1 MADIKKA
8 LLIGVNSYAHVAALP
23 RLSASVR
30 DVEAMFGALARH
42 RDGTGRLNYECTML
56 RDAAPDGSRLT
67 RAQLRRAITAHFHD
81 DFTGDLLLY
90 YSGHGVLG
98 TAGGFLA
105 AYDSEQDDPGVPMT
119 EIMALAK
126 NARARE
132 VVIILDCCHAGQM
145 GNAVNGGRTIFGDSL
160 TTIRD
165 EMTVIAACTAAQ
177 HAVEMDGRSAF
188 TAALVDALEGGAAD
202 HLGQVTAGAMYAYAR
217 RRFGV
222 SGQRPVYKSHT
233 SDVTVVRR
241 CEATINHEDLS
252 RMLELFSSLDARLQ
266 LDPEYE
272 PEDEHG
278 NVKEPINKGKVDCA
292 LLLKRLRDAGLVKS
306 TNGDQ
311 FYWVARRSTTLE
323 LTPRGREYWLLT
335 KNGKI

>member
-1 MADIKKA
+1 MTETKKA
-8 LLIGVNSYAHVAALP
+8 LLIGVNSYADAALP
-23 RLSASVR
+23 KLSASVR
-30 DVEAMFGALARH
+30 DVEAMAGALARH
-42 RDGTGRLNYECTML
+42 RDGTDRLNYECTML

-67 RAQLRRAITAHFHD
+67 RAQLRRAITDHFHD
-81 DFTGDLLLY
+81 FSGDLLLY

-98 TAGGFLA
+98 STGGFIT
-105 AYDSEQDDPGVPMT
+105 AYDSERDDPGVPMT
-119 EIMALAK
+119 EIMTLAK

-132 VVIILDCCHAGQM
+132 ILIILDCCYAGQL
-145 GNAVNGGRTIFGDSL
+145 GIAADSGRTIFGDSL
-160 TTIRD
+160 ATIRE

-177 HAVEMDGRSAF
+177 HAVEIGGRSAF

-202 HLGQVTAGAMYAYAR
+202 HLGQVTAGAVYAYAR

-241 CEATINHEDLS
+241 CEATINHADLT
-252 RMLELFSSLDARLQ
+252 RMIGLFPSLDFKLQ

-278 NVKEPINKGKVDCA
+278 NVKEPVNRGKVDCA
-292 LLLKRLRDAGLVKS
+292 LMLKRLRDAGLVKS
-306 TNGDQ
+306 TDGAQ
-311 FYWVARRSTTLE
+311 FYWVARRSGTLE
-323 LTPRGREYWLLT
+323 LTRRGREYWLLT
-335 KNGKI
+335 REGKI

>member
-1 MADIKKA
+1 MSETKKA
-8 LLIGVNSYAHVAALP
+8 LLIGVNTYKNLKS
-23 RLSASVR
+23 LSASVR
-30 DVEAMFGALARH
+30 DVDAMVGVLTRH
-42 RDGTGRLNYECTML
+42 RDGTDRLNYGCTAL
-56 RDAAPDGSRLT
+56 RDQAPDGSLLT
-67 RAQLRRAITAHFHD
+67 RAQLRRAITAHFKD
-81 DFTGDLLLY
+81 EFPGDLLLY

-98 TAGGFLA
+98 DTDGFLA
-105 AYDSEQDDPGVPMT
+105 AYDSERDDPGVPMT
-119 EIMALAK
+119 EVMTLAK

-132 VVIILDCCHAGQM
+132 IVIILDCCHAGQAA
-145 GNAVNGGRTIFGDSL
+145 NAVDGGRTLFGNSL
-160 TTIRD
+160 ASIRD

-177 HAVEMDGRSAF
+177 QAVEINGRSAF
-188 TAALVDALEGGAAD
+188 TAGIVDALEGGAAD

-233 SDVTVVRR
+233 SDVTVLRW
-241 CEATINHEDLS
+241 CEASINRDDLA
-252 RMLELFSSLDARLQ
+252 RMVQLFASVDAKLQ

-278 NVKEPINKGKVDCA
+278 NVKQPVNKDKVDCA
-292 LLLKRLRDAGLVKS
+292 LMLKRLRDAGLVRS

-335 KNGKI
+335 KGGKI

>member
-1 MADIKKA
+1 MTETKRA
-8 LLIGVNSYAHVAALP
+8 LLIGVNTYASAALSK
-23 RLSASVR
+23 LSASVR
-30 DVEAMFGALARH
+30 DVEAMAGALARH
-42 RDGTGRLNYECTML
+42 RDGTDRLNYECTVL
-56 RDAAPDGSRLT
+56 RDAAPGASRLT

-81 DFTGDLLLY
+81 FTGDLLLY

-98 TAGGFLA
+98 NTGGFLT

-119 EIMALAK
+119 EIMTLAK
-126 NARARE
+126 NSRARE
-132 VVIILDCCHAGQM
+132 ILIILDCCHAGQM
-145 GNAVNGGRTIFGDSL
+145 GDVADGGRTMFGDSL
-160 TTIRD
+160 TTIRE
-165 EMTVIAACTAAQ
+165 EMTLIAACTAAQ
-177 HAVEMDGRSAF
+177 HAVEIAGRSAF

-241 CEATINHEDLS
+241 CEASINHADLT
-252 RMLELFSSLDARLQ
+252 RMVALFPSMDSKLA

-278 NVKEPINKGKVDCA
+278 NVTQPVNKDKVDCA
-292 LLLKRLRDAGLVKS
+292 LMLKRLRDAGLVKS
-306 TNGDQ
+306 TDGTQ
-311 FYWVARRSTTLE
+311 FYWVARRTGTLE
-323 LTPRGREYWLLT
+323 LTRRGHEYWLLA
-335 KNGKI
+335 KDGKI